1 MNKVLLTGASH
12 GLGRSAL
19 DVLVDKNLPVTAI
32 ARNVRDLLQVQGIQ
46 MARAALQTDKHFA
59 QIALQPT
66 DLSQISHTDAMNLLQ
81 GHDTV
86 WHCAAKSSPWG
97 KYDDFYAAN
106 VHATEQL
113 AQAAGQAGVQTFVHI
128 STPSLYFDFQHHHN
142 IAETFV
148 PATFANHYAQTKWLA
163 EQKVLQAAS
172 DHDAALAAIVAA
184 RVRHI

>member
-66 DLSQISHTDAMNLLQ
+66 DLSQISPTEALNLLQ

-106 VHATEQL
+106 VHATAQL
-113 AQAAGQAGVQTFVHI
+113 IYLFCLF
-128 STPSLYFDFQHHHN
+128 P
-142 IAETFV
+142 
-148 PATFANHYAQTKWLA
+148 
-163 EQKVLQAAS
+163 
-172 DHDAALAAIVAA
+172 
-184 RVRHI
+184 